1 MNKNDKAVK
10 KRKINEAENKLVKDY
25 YKHIWGKGGDKNW
38 HTTQET
44 KSDKQTQTT

>member
-10 KRKINEAENKLVKDY
+10 KRMMNEAENKLVKDY
-25 YKHIWGKGGDKNW
+25 YKHIWGKGGDKKW